1 MDIKIPDFL
10 KETENEIHQ
19 RMLSNAPSD
28 INIIEGDFFW
38 DATRPTAIEVSNIK
52 NIVLQHLLKLIFL
65 QSTEDIYLDLL
76 AAEYNMTRKP
86 ATKAIQ
92 IIKVSGREGTTI
104 TTDMKVSTKSDDKE
118 SIEFQFIESGTIGEE
133 GFIELKAECSEYGI
147 IGNAV
152 PGTITILLTSKP
164 GISAITN
171 TSIYKYAVDKQSD
184 EDFKEELIKYI
195 QEPSMSGNDADYRKW
210 CNEVDG
216 IGETKV
222 YGCWNGNGTVKCI
235 VMSDNSTSVTSEVLD
250 KVYEHVNASRPI
262 GPTITIESAT
272 EKNINIS
279 ATVSYNSA
287 ILLTD
292 IQKEFKNKV
301 EKYIKEEIAFKK
313 NIISIAKI
321 GSFLLD
327 CEGVLDYADL
337 KINNN
342 SGNLVLNDNEV
353 PILNIIALE

>member
-10 KETENEIHQ
+10 KETENDIHQ

-52 NIVLQHLLKLIFL
+52 NIVLQHLLKLMFL
-65 QSTEDIYLDLL
+65 QSTEGVYLDLL

-92 IIKVSGREGTTI
+92 IIKVTGKEGTI
-104 TTDMKVSTKSDDKE
+104 ISTDMKVSTKSDEKA
-118 SIEFQFIESGTIGEE
+118 SITFQFIESGTIGEE
-133 GFIELKAECSEYGI
+133 GFIELKAECLEEGT

-152 PGTITILLTSKP
+152 PNTITILLTSKP
-164 GISAITN
+164 GINAITN

-184 EDFKEELIKYI
+184 EDFKEEVIQYIK
-195 QEPSMSGNDADYRKW
+195 EPGMSGNDADYRKW

-222 YGCWNGNGTVKCI
+222 YGLWNGKGTVKCI
-235 VMSDNSTSVTSEVLD
+235 VMSDNSTSVTSEVLN
-250 KVYEHVNASRPI
+250 KVYEHVESLRPI
-262 GPTITIESAT
+262 GPTITIESAA

-279 ATVSYNSA
+279 ATISYNSA
-287 ILLTD
+287 ILLSD
-292 IQKEFKNKV
+292 IQEEFKNKV
-301 EKYIKEEIAFKK
+301 EKYIKQEIAFKK
-313 NIISIAKI
+313 DIISIAKI

-327 CEGVLDYADL
+327 CEGVLDYTNL

-353 PILNIIALE
+353 PILNTITLE